1 MKIMIVHPAQFSG
14 MWNHILVKRAAVSYL
29 RLGEFSW
36 GALSTM
42 SSARHLLAIL
52 THNYS
57 QQRFA
62 RCPNKFAQELVNFA
76 STPHFTQ
83 FVSFSGT
90 RLCLYDLRGWR
101 NSDTQMP
108 DSNAKK
114 ETLNCSQF
122 SSGCGKRSMVFE
134 WNKCT
139 GNRLY
144 IYEGKMDPGNWVCS
158 SNYLSSWN

>member
-1 MKIMIVHPAQFSG
+1 MACETIYWSKEQQC
-14 MWNHILVKRAAVSYL
+14 LYL

-62 RCPNKFAQELVNFA
+62 LCPNKFAQELVDFA
-76 STPHFTQ
+76 SAPHFPQ
-83 FVSFSGT
+83 LVSFSGT
-90 RLCLYDLRGWR
+90 TLCLYDSRGWR
-101 NSDTQMP
+101 NSDTLMP
-108 DSNAKK
+108 DSTVKK
-114 ETLNCSQF
+114 ERLNCSQF
-122 SSGCGKRSMVFE
+122 LSGCGKRSMVFE